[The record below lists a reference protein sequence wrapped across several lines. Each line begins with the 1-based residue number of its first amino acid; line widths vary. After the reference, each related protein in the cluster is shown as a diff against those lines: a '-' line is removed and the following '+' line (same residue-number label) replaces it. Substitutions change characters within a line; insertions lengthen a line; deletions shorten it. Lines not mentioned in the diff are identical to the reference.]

1 MPPDDAEKATDFS
14 RRAFLR
20 ASGGA
25 LGGSLLALHLPAIVA
40 AAEAAAVAREAGAAF
55 LNLSALEAAGLEAV
69 AARIIPTDE
78 TPGAREAGVI
88 HFIDQSLGSFM
99 AEAAG
104 ELRGGLAALDTRA
117 AAAGGKAFA
126 GLDNAAQDALLR
138 EIEQTP
144 FFGLM
149 QYLTVA
155 GMFSLPS
162 YGGNRDY
169 LGWKLLDFDHR
180 HGWSPP
186 FGHYDAEAGGTAA
199 ASAATAGEHKHD

>member
-1 MPPDDAEKATDFS
+1 MPPNDIDTATDFS

-25 LGGSLLALHLPAIVA
+25 LGGSLLALHLPAIAA
-40 AAEAAAVAREAGAAF
+40 AAEAAAAARESGAAF
-55 LNLSALEAAGLEAV
+55 RHLSALEAAGLEAV
-69 AARIIPTDE
+69 AARIIPTDD
-78 TPGAREAGVI
+78 TPGAREVGVI

-99 AEAAG
+99 REAAQ
-104 ELRGGLAALDTRA
+104 ELRNGLSELDA
-117 AAAGGKAFA
+117 SASAAGGKAFA
-126 GLDNAAQDALLR
+126 ELDHAVQDALLR
-138 EIEQTP
+138 EIEETP

-149 QYLTVA
+149 HYLTVA

-162 YGGNRDY
+162 YGGNRDH

-186 FGHYDAEAGGTAA
+186 FGHYDAAAGSAA
-199 ASAATAGEHKHD
+199 APSSTVTGGHEHD

>member
-1 MPPDDAEKATDFS
+1 MPPGDTESNTDFS

-25 LGGSLLALHLPAIVA
+25 LGGSLLALHLPAIAV
-40 AAEAAAVAREAGAAF
+40 AAEAAAAAHQTGAAF
-55 LNLSALEAAGLEAV
+55 RNLSALEAAGLEAV
-69 AARIIPTDE
+69 AARIIPSDD
-78 TPGAREAGVI
+78 TPGAREIGVI

-99 AEAAG
+99 RDESG
-104 ELRGGLAALDTRA
+104 ELRSGLAALDARA

-126 GLDNAAQDALLR
+126 ELDDVAQDALLR

-149 QYLTVA
+149 HYLTVA

-162 YGGNRDY
+162 YGGNRDH

-186 FGHYDAEAGGTAA
+186 FGHYDAAAGSTAA
-199 ASAATAGEHKHD
+199 ASGPVDGGHKHE